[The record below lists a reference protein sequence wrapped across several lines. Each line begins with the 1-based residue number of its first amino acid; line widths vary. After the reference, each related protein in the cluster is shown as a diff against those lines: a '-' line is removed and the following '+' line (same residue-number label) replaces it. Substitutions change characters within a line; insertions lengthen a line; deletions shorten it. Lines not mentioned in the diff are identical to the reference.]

1 MAGTDER
8 AAAMGADGLGGRA
21 AAAGPDVRGER
32 RTVLD
37 ADGRAKAYR
46 PVAAPERTAAVIA
59 GLHAYESGDFF
70 EAHELMEPAW
80 MGTDDP
86 GERDLIQ
93 GLIKLAAADVHGVR
107 GNPRGVARNLEGA
120 RERLRRVASGDAI
133 PDLGIDLP
141 ALLEAIDRRL
151 AALASAAAVA
161 SSAGGPHPTAVTA
174 PIAIAWSRR

>member
-1 MAGTDER
+1 MTTPGPAATGT
-8 AAAMGADGLGGRA
+8 
-21 AAAGPDVRGER
+21 ER

-46 PVAAPERTAAVIA
+46 PLPAADRTAAVIA
-59 GLHAYESGDFF
+59 GMRAYDEGDFF

-86 GERDLIQ
+86 AERELIQ

-120 RERLRRVASGDAI
+120 RDRLRRVPDGDAI
-133 PDLGIDLP
+133 AGLRFDLP
-141 ALLEAIDRRL
+141 ELLGSIDRRL
-151 AALASAAAVA
+151 AALTADRPTDPIPVSW
-161 SSAGGPHPTAVTA
+161 SS
-174 PIAIAWSRR
+174 R